1 MSAPNLPPVN
11 VPTLTEVVDWSTA
24 ETSSESGRAPHVAEQ
39 FPDLSDEIPLSEC
52 HQPVDIGPAFEPAAV
67 DAVGESELIQR
78 ICERVQCE
86 VDLMLD
92 ERLAPVMK
100 AVLDRA
106 VEELLAHARG
116 ELAVTLRGIV
126 AQAVL
131 DERSSSSRSADATPA
146 V

>member
-11 VPTLTEVVDWSTA
+11 VPTLTEVVDWSSTGMP
-24 ETSSESGRAPHVAEQ
+24 SDSVRAPCFAEQ
-39 FPDLSDEIPLSEC
+39 FPDLSDEIPLQEC
-52 HQPVDIGPAFEPAAV
+52 HQPIGIEPAL
-67 DAVGESELIQR
+67 ESAGVNAIDESVLMQR
-78 ICERVQCE
+78 ICERVQRE

-92 ERLAPVMK
+92 ERLAPVMA

-106 VEELLAHARG
+106 VEELVAHARG
-116 ELAVTLRGIV
+116 ELAVTLRGVV

-131 DERSSSSRSADATPA
+131 DERSTSGRSADTTAS

>member
-11 VPTLTEVVDWSTA
+11 VPTLTEVVDWSA
-24 ETSSESGRAPHVAEQ
+24 AGVSSESGRAPSFAEQ
-39 FPDLSDEIPLSEC
+39 FPDLSDEIPLQEC
-52 HQPVDIGPAFEPAAV
+52 HQPVGIQPALQAAGGAAI
-67 DAVGESELIQR
+67 DESALMQR
-78 ICERVQCE
+78 ICERVQRE

-92 ERLAPVMK
+92 ERLGPVMA

-106 VEELLAHARG
+106 VEELVAHARG
-116 ELAVTLRGIV
+116 ELAVILRGAV

-131 DERSSSSRSADATPA
+131 DERSSSGRSVETTPS